1 MLAIPKNQFAS
12 AVKQVSSLCLKPTAV
27 TTVVHHEPQAIVKK
41 TESVSSSVGTL
52 SMAKNLQWATKSIT
66 GGTVP
71 IRMAH
76 TDMGSPDFGSYRRDS
91 TTSPIV
97 SSKDSRDSRKMFT
110 YVTTA
115 VGTVGTVYIAKH
127 MVRSLVGYVAPA
139 KDTIAMATV
148 EVNLAEIPEGKSTT
162 VKWRSKPIFV
172 RHRTP
177 AESEAE
183 RSVNLAELRDPQHD
197 ADRTQKEDWLVVI
210 GICTHLGCIPVA
222 NSGSYGGYYCPCH
235 GSHYDVSGRIRKGPA
250 PLNLE
255 VPQHSF
261 SEDNM
266 LVIGK

>member
-1 MLAIPKNQFAS
+1 MVN
-12 AVKQVSSLCLKPTAV
+12 
-27 TTVVHHEPQAIVKK
+27 
-41 TESVSSSVGTL
+41 
-52 SMAKNLQWATKSIT
+52 NLQWATKSIT
-66 GGTVP
+66 GDRVP
-71 IRMAH
+71 VRFAH
-76 TDMGSPDFGSYRRDS
+76 SDLGSPNFDAYRRNS
-91 TTSPIV
+91 TTNTMV
-97 SSKDSRDSRKMFT
+97 SSKETSESRKMFT

-115 VGTVGTVYIAKH
+115 VGTVGTVYAAKH
-127 MVRSLVGYVAPA
+127 LVRSLVQYVAPA
-139 KDTIAMATV
+139 KDTIALATV
-148 EVNLAEIPEGKSTT
+148 EVNLLEIPEGKSTT

-177 AESEAE
+177 AEAEAE

-222 NSGSYGGYYCPCH
+222 NSGSFGGYYCPCH

-261 SEDNM
+261 VEDNI
-266 LVIGK
+266 LLIGK

>member
-12 AVKQVSSLCLKPTAV
+12 AVKQVSSLCLKPVAV
-27 TTVVHHEPQAIVKK
+27 TAVVHHDPPLIVRK
-41 TESVSSSVGTL
+41 TESVSSSVATL

-66 GGTVP
+66 GGIVP
-71 IRMAH
+71 VRMNH
-76 TDMGSPDFGSYRRDS
+76 TDMNTPAFGSYRRDS
-91 TTSPIV
+91 TSNAIV
-97 SSKDSRDSRKMFT
+97 SAKDTNESRKMFT

-115 VGTVGTVYIAKH
+115 VGTVGTVYAAKH
-127 MVRSLVGYVAPA
+127 LVRSLVGYVAPA

-148 EVNLAEIPEGKSTT
+148 EVNLQEIPEGKSTT

-183 RSVNLAELRDPQHD
+183 RSVNLEELRDPQHD
-197 ADRTQKEDWLVVI
+197 ADRTQREDWLVVI
-210 GICTHLGCIPVA
+210 GVCTHLGCIPVA

-261 SEDNM
+261 PEDDI